1 CGTSNGRASYWSLV
15 MIESP
20 CVGVCRVDSDFVCI
34 GCGRHIEDI
43 MYWPEM
49 TEDERQAALDRA
61 FGRV

>member
-1 CGTSNGRASYWSLV
+1 MAGQAV
-15 MIESP
+15 ESP
-20 CVGVCRVDSDFVCI
+20 CVHVCRVDTDFICQ

-49 TEDERQAALDRA
+49 DEDERQAALDRA